1 MKNWDMVKF
10 ILFASLFL
18 CLAGAGM
25 YLYQKY
31 DLGVKKDDLP
41 RCEKKLTE
49 IGQLSAEVDVRLAEL
64 ANDRRQDEKLAR
76 YIEKQANQAR
86 MSYRTSLELKPMGEN
101 KNTREGYVDRPLEIK
116 PVKKKKFSRRQLAS
130 FIFNIENFTSRLKVT
145 ELYMDKPSPDHEQ
158 WNMYMRITE
167 RVPLDKR

>member
-86 MSYRTSLELKPMGEN
+86 MSYRTSLELKPKGEN
-101 KNTREGYVDRPLEIK
+101 KNPSEGYVDRPLEIK
-116 PVKKKKFSRRQLAS
+116 PVNKKLFSRQQIAN
-130 FIFNIENFTSRLKVT
+130 FIFNIENFTNRLKVT
-145 ELYMDKPSPDHEQ
+145 ELYLDKPTPDREM
-158 WNMYMRITE
+158 WDMYMIITE
-167 RVPLDKR
+167 RAPMEKE